1 MSDTLLID
9 TPRLHIRPLTMADFE
24 FYYLLQ
30 SDPDTMRYIRPP
42 EPDREVVR
50 ERIDTWDKYAAEHPG
65 LGSKIVLDKETHTP
79 VASCVLRHVDY
90 QPENELEVGYVISP
104 EFRGRG
110 LATEITRALAAY
122 AFQRFAVPHVVAVT
136 DPDNFPS
143 QKVLLK
149 CGFQAVGRRFIYG
162 SECLEFRLNNPGSAH
177 FPAIDR

>member
-1 MSDTLLID
+1 MSDTLSIE

-50 ERIDTWDKYAAEHPG
+50 ERVNTLEQYGAAYPG
-65 LGSKIVLDKETHTP
+65 LGSKMVIWKETQAL
-79 VASCVLRHVDY
+79 VATCVLRHVDY
-90 QPENELEVGYVISP
+90 QPENELELGYIIMP
-104 EFRGRG
+104 EFRGLG

-122 AFQRFAVPHVVAVT
+122 AFTRFAAPYVVAVT
-136 DPDNFPS
+136 DPDNLAS

-149 CGFQAVGRRFIYG
+149 CGFQVVGRRFIYD
-162 SECLEFRLNNPGSAH
+162 SDCLEFKLINPGGAH
-177 FPAIDR
+177 FPEIDK